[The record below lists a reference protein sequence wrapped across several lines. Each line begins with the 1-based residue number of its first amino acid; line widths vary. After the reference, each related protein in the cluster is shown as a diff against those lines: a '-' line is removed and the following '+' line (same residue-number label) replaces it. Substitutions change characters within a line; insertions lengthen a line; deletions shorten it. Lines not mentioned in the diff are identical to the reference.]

1 MMGYPRMCSGVGTQP
16 WKEGGLQVDLSKLNL
31 GEKLVAGGG
40 IALLIFSF
48 FPWLGFSYGPFSSS
62 GSAWKF
68 TLCWI
73 AVVLGVA
80 AAAIAIVKLFDVKKP
95 ELGAVTWTQV
105 IFVLTALA
113 VLGPSEPARLCDL
126 LHLERSTLS
135 RNLERMRSQ
144 GDMLSAT
151 VASIWLR
158 GMARMAPRTT
168 SAP

>member
-1 MMGYPRMCSGVGTQP
+1 MGN
-16 WKEGGLQVDLSKLNL
+16 KVDLSKLNL

-113 VLGPSEPARLCDL
+113 VLLIVIKLIAGPGTGGVNLSGTGVSKERKIGIFLGLIAAAVQFAGAYMASAATGELFWNKKAAPPA
-126 LHLERSTLS
+126 
-135 RNLERMRSQ
+135 
-144 GDMLSAT
+144 A
-151 VASIWLR
+151 
-158 GMARMAPRTT
+158 
-168 SAP
+168 